1 MVPQLK
7 QWVLCVTHAKLGVGK
22 EGWGG
27 WEQREIVR
35 VGCISVCVKMS
46 GTCCPSCNS
55 MWQVLCMSDV
65 RGRVGLERGGGE
77 KGEPVRDGAIS
88 VCM

>member
-1 MVPQLK
+1 MGTERDCES
-7 QWVLCVTHAKLGVGK
+7 WV
-22 EGWGG
+22 
-27 WEQREIVR
+27 Q
-35 VGCISVCVKMS
+35 CVKTS
-46 GTCCPSCNS
+46 GACCPSRNS

-65 RGRVGLERGGGE
+65 RGRVGLGRGGGE